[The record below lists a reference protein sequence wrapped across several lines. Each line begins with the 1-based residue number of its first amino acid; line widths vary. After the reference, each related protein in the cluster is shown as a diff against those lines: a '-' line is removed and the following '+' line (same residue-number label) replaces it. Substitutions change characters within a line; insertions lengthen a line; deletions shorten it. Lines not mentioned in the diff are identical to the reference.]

1 MIYHRI
7 IEELKKY
14 VSGSS
19 VEKDLECWV
28 LSNYQQILN
37 SGEESAA
44 MLANEINALFIEQS
58 EDLISKEEMQYL
70 LAEILRREESTVY
83 SQLGQNPV
91 HVTADKSVRKRL
103 FIVGQVTDIHLTF
116 QGV

>member
-7 IEELKKY
+7 IEALKKY

-19 VEKDLECWV
+19 GERDLERWV
-28 LSNYQQILN
+28 LSNYQQILD

-58 EDLISKEEMQYL
+58 EDLVSKDEMQYA
-70 LAEILRREESTVY
+70 LAEILRREESTAYFQIGKNSVR
-83 SQLGQNPV
+83 V
-91 HVTADKSVRKRL
+91 AADKSVRKRL
-103 FIVGQVTDIHLTF
+103 RTVGQITDIHLKF

>member
-1 MIYHRI
+1 MIYHKI
-7 IEELKKY
+7 IEALKKY

-19 VEKDLECWV
+19 CERDLERWV
-28 LSNYQQILN
+28 LSNYQQILD

-58 EDLISKEEMQYL
+58 EDLVSKDEMQYA
-70 LAEILRREESTVY
+70 LAEILRREESTV
-83 SQLGQNPV
+83 SFQIGKNPV
-91 HVTADKSVRKRL
+91 RVAADKSVRKRL
-103 FIVGQVTDIHLTF
+103 RTVGQITDIHLKF